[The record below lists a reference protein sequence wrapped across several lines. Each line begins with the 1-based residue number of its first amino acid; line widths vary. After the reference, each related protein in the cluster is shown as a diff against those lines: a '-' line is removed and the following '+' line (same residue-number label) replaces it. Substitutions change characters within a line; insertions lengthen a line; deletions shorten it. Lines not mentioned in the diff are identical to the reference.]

1 MHPFSYVGFNNPFY
15 SCNPGDAALDKL
27 REDKET
33 AENQVRLSVLGR
45 PSRGLVSF
53 ILLKSL
59 LNRFLAPTQSGSPP
73 KELTLVQPQENEI
86 SVTSD
91 VAE

>member
-33 AENQVRLSVLGR
+33 AENQVCLSDLSR
-45 PSRGLVSF
+45 PNRGLVSF
-53 ILLKSL
+53 ILL
-59 LNRFLAPTQSGSPP
+59 
-73 KELTLVQPQENEI
+73 
-86 SVTSD
+86 
-91 VAE
+91 

>member
-1 MHPFSYVGFNNPFY
+1 MHPFSYVGFNNPFS
-15 SCNPGDAALDKL
+15 SCNPGDAALDQL

-33 AENQVRLSVLGR
+33 AENEVRLSDLGR

-53 ILLKSL
+53 ILLGSL
-59 LNRFLAPTQSGSPP
+59 LNRRPLP
-73 KELTLVQPQENEI
+73 KELTLVQPQEHEI
-86 SVTSD
+86 SVNSN